1 MTLSSLLGKF
11 SINDIKSAC
20 GSDWSLIQ
28 QTIPVNQKLD
38 DKQNVIDVVLRL
50 YGTSILE
57 ITDFRELFLRTLPE
71 SDLFDLANILKIKI
85 DDKTSILIAR
95 LLASKPWGPS
105 SKLLRTFKNIGF
117 DESFLPFSKAKYKTT
132 ESIDVFEKPPELFE
146 YQKEVMYELVKSI
159 EKSADRVLV
168 QLPTGSGKT
177 RIMMEAIQK
186 LASKN
191 KSAYT
196 VLWLAHS
203 EELLEQAISTFKK
216 VWSAKGTY
224 SATIH
229 RLYSHHNPNDLLFSN
244 SIIFAGLQKISRL
257 DLNDDLFKEIK
268 KNVSLVV
275 VDEAHKSLAETYERS
290 ISQLIDNN
298 NAKLVGVTATPGRS
312 YELSSENRNFAK
324 FFNDNLITPDLGDDP
339 IKTLQEMQILAT
351 VKRKVIGTDVDI
363 PDIEINAKTLKKLG
377 RIKERNNL
385 LFDEIEHHANEN
397 RPTLVFSCSVEHS
410 RLLATGLAQRGIS
423 AAYVDYTKSS
433 ASRRADIERFQRGD
447 ISVLIN
453 FGVLST
459 GFDAPEIQTLVIA
472 RPTTS
477 LILYSQM
484 IGRGLR
490 GLRVGG
496 NKEVIV
502 VDVKDNFSAY
512 GDLDAMYGHFSGYW
526 KN

>member
-1 MTLSSLLGKF
+1 MTPNDLLLKF
-11 SINDIKSAC
+11 KISEIKSAC
-20 GSDWSLIQ
+20 GIDWPLIE
-28 QTIPVNQKLD
+28 QTIPENQNFN
-38 DKQNVIDVVLRL
+38 DKGKVVDIVFKL

-57 ITDFRELFLRTLPE
+57 IAEFRELFLRTIPE
-71 SDLFDLANILKIKI
+71 SKLYDLANELKVNV
-85 DDKTSILIAR
+85 DNKTLNFIAK

-105 SKLLRTFKNIGF
+105 SKLLRVFKNMGF
-117 DESFLPFSKAKYKTT
+117 DESFLPFSMDRLKTT
-132 ESIDVFEKPPELFE
+132 ESIDVFDNPPELFE
-146 YQKEVMYELVKSI
+146 YQKEVMYELVRSI
-159 EKSADRVLV
+159 EKSTAKVLV

-186 LASKN
+186 LTSKN
-191 KSAYT
+191 SMPYT

-257 DLNDDLFKEIK
+257 DLNGYLFNEIK
-268 KNVSLVV
+268 NNISLVV
-275 VDEAHKSLAETYERS
+275 VDEAHKSLADTYERS
-290 ISQLIDNN
+290 ITHLIQNN

-312 YELSSENRNFAK
+312 YELSKENRDFAK

-339 IKTLQEMQILAT
+339 IKTLQEMQILAS
-351 VKRKVIGTDVDI
+351 VNRKVIGTDVDI
-363 PDIEINAKTLKKLG
+363 PDLEINAKTLKKLG
-377 RIKERNNL
+377 RMKERNNL

-433 ASRRADIERFQRGD
+433 ASRRSDIERFQSGE

>member
-1 MTLSSLLGKF
+1 MNSDALLLKF
-11 SINDIKSAC
+11 NVSEIKSAC
-20 GSDWSLIQ
+20 GIDWPLIE
-28 QTIPVNQKLD
+28 QTLPEDQNLN
-38 DKQNVIDVVLRL
+38 DKDKVIDIVIKL

-57 ITDFRELFLRTLPE
+57 IAEFRELFLRTL
-71 SDLFDLANILKIKI
+71 SDSELQVLASNLNIKSSN
-85 DDKTSILIAR
+85 KTSIFIAR

-105 SKLLRTFKNIGF
+105 SKILRAFKEMGF
-117 DESFLPFSKAKYKTT
+117 DESFLPFSNAKLKTT

-186 LASKN
+186 LTTKN
-191 KSAYT
+191 KSPYT

-244 SIIFAGLQKISRL
+244 SIIFASLQKISRL
-257 DLNDDLFKEIK
+257 DLDDNLFNEL
-268 KNVSLVV
+268 KNNISLVV

-290 ISQLIDNN
+290 ISQLIESN

-312 YELSSENRNFAK
+312 YELSTENRDFAK
-324 FFNDNLITPDLGDDP
+324 FFNDNLITPDLGTDP
-339 IKTLQEMQILAT
+339 IKTLQDMQILAT
-351 VKRKVIGTDVDI
+351 VNRKVIGTDVDVE
-363 PDIEINAKTLKKLG
+363 DLEINAKTLKKLG
-377 RIKERNNL
+377 RMKDRNNL
-385 LFDEIEHHANEN
+385 LFNEIQSHVKEK
-397 RPTLVFSCSVEHS
+397 RPTLVFSCGVEHS
-410 RLLATGLAQRGIS
+410 RLLTTGLAQRGIK
-423 AAYVDYTKSS
+423 AAYVDYTKSPS
-433 ASRRADIERFQRGD
+433 SRRADIERFQNGE

-459 GFDAPEIQTLVIA
+459 GFDAPQIQALIIA

-512 GDLDAMYGHFSGYW
+512 GDLDEMYGHFSGYW
-526 KN
+526 RK

>member
-1 MTLSSLLGKF
+1 MRPSLLLSKF
-11 SINDIKSAC
+11 TVNDIKQACSA
-20 GSDWSLIQ
+20 DWVLIKQTLPSNKSLE
-28 QTIPVNQKLD
+28 
-38 DKQNVIDVVLRL
+38 DKEQIIDIVIRL

-57 ITDFRELFLRTLPE
+57 IVDFRELFLRTLSE
-71 SDLFDLANILKIKI
+71 SVLNDLANNLKINI
-85 DDKTSILIAR
+85 ENKTFIMAAR
-95 LLASKPWGPS
+95 LIASKPWGAN
-105 SKLLRTFKNIGF
+105 SKLIRTFKDMGF
-117 DESFLPFSKAKYKTT
+117 DEAFLPLSKERVKTT
-132 ESIDVFEKPPELFE
+132 EYIDVFEKPPELFE

-159 EKSADRVLV
+159 EKSADKVLV

-186 LASKN
+186 LTSKN
-191 KSAYT
+191 SLTYT

-229 RLYSHHNPNDLLFSN
+229 RLYGHHNPNDLLFSN
-244 SIIFAGLQKISRL
+244 SIIFAGLQKLSRL
-257 DLNDDLFKEIK
+257 DLDDDLFKEIK

-275 VDEAHKSLAETYERS
+275 VDEAHKSLAETYEQS
-290 ISQLIDNN
+290 ISYLIKNN

-339 IKTLQEMQILAT
+339 IKTLQEMQILAK
-351 VKRKVIGTDVDI
+351 VKRKVIGTDADI
-363 PDIEINAKTLKKLG
+363 PDLEINAKTLKKLG
-377 RIKERNNL
+377 RMKERNNL
-385 LFDEIEHHANEN
+385 LFDEIEQHVNEN

-433 ASRRADIERFQRGD
+433 ASRRSDIERFQSGE